1 MSRILVKNG
10 TLYTM
15 EEGAEVIQGDILIEE
30 GKIRNVG
37 KRILAKPLPEDVQV
51 IDASGL
57 NVLPGLIDAHSHIG
71 LFDFNGEKPVDDAN
85 EMTAPATLS
94 MDARYGVNPKARE
107 FQVAYQRG
115 ITTMLLT
122 PGSGN
127 VFCGLP
133 FALKTYG
140 GNVFERTVKAPCAVK
155 IALGGNPKGT
165 YGERN
170 QLPMTRMGVAQVLW
184 DTFRKAKKYQEDQE
198 TGKNPEYNADME
210 ALLPALRGEIPCK
223 IHCTQ
228 YDMLTAIEVAK
239 AFGVRFSLEH
249 AWGATDYIDEI
260 VESGCD
266 VCYGPIGTYRCAG
279 ERRKVDVEAVKTLDE
294 RGVTVALITDSPLM
308 SEESLYHH
316 LGEAVREGV
325 PYLRA
330 LRMVTINPAKIL
342 GVEERLGSLAPGKDA
357 DLILVKGRIGWDTDA
372 QVRLTMIDGHVVYVS
387 GVEAEAA
394 SIP

>member
-15 EEGAEVIQGDILIEE
+15 EEGAEVIQGDILIEK
-30 GKIRNVG
+30 GKIRKVG
-37 KRILAKPLPEDVQV
+37 KMVLAEPLPEDVQV

-71 LFDFNGEKPVDDAN
+71 LFDFNGEKSVDDAN
-85 EMTAPATLS
+85 EMTAPVTLS